1 MEEIREK
8 KFEARKG
15 DLEKEYGRKA
25 ADKPALET
33 GREEAW
39 DLSGGGDDLSD
50 GHT

>member
-33 GREEAW
+33 GGLWE
-39 DLSGGGDDLSD
+39 GGGL
-50 GHT
+50 GPIGWWR